1 MVIIPSHFVYDL
13 VNLFVPFFPL
23 LVLVTAAH
31 INLYFRVNDVNLIVS
46 LSGTILM
53 NKYLV

>member
-1 MVIIPSHFVYDL
+1 MVIIPAHFVYDL

-23 LVLVTAAH
+23 LVLMTAAP

-46 LSGTILM
+46 MSRTILM

>member
-31 INLYFRVNDVNLIVS
+31 VNLYFRANDVNLIVS
-46 LSGTILM
+46 LSRTILM